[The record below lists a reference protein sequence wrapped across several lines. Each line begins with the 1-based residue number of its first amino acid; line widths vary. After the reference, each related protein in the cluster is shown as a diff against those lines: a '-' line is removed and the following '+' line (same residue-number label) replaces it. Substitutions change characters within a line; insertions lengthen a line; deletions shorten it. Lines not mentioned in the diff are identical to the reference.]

1 MASGERPRP
10 LVVVIS
16 ALELLF
22 LAGAAVL
29 LAANLLTYIDETIGV
44 ALLVIVSYVVL
55 RFIPPRQ
62 RLTGQLLLVSLWLS
76 LVAGEAVV
84 RSMGDRLRGYLYT
97 ELPECFVWLDD
108 DVLPFIYKPG
118 GRCAGE
124 NRHVTEGRICDDPH
138 TVEKPPGTF
147 RILVVGDSTSLFA
160 DPYDAL
166 YHQRL
171 EAALAAEP
179 PAGWTVE
186 VVNGAHEGYNAVQE
200 IEFLER
206 YTIRYDPDLLLVA
219 YTLNDPYPGVY
230 AWRRARSRLLRLAG
244 ILVSSASLGR
254 GYETYEGLHADPA
267 LWEPVVASYHRL
279 RDLAAQRGIPIV
291 AFVVPDF
298 APGSTLVDV
307 YAQVEG
313 LLRAIGAHVLD
324 VHSELTDADRVTY
337 HDPPDTMHPNEAF
350 HAHLAE
356 RLLAFLRQERLLPT
370 TPPPTPGAAS
380 PSSATPARP
389 ASGP

>member
-1 MASGERPRP
+1 MASAERPRP
-10 LVVVIS
+10 SVTAIG
-16 ALELLF
+16 ALELLV
-22 LAGAAVL
+22 LAGAALL
-29 LAANLLTYIDETIGV
+29 LAANLATYVDETIV
-44 ALLVIVSYVVL
+44 LALLVVVSYVLL
-55 RFIPPRQ
+55 RLLPARR
-62 RLTGQLLLVSLWLS
+62 RLTGQLLLVSVSLS

-84 RSMGDRLRGYLYT
+84 RSMGDRLRGHLYT

-108 DVLPFIYKPG
+108 DVLPFVYRPG
-118 GRCAGE
+118 GRCAGDS
-124 NRHVTEGRICDDPH
+124 RSVTEGRLCDDPH
-138 TVEKPPGTF
+138 AVEKPPGTF

-160 DPYDAL
+160 EPYEAL

-179 PAGWTVE
+179 PAGWKVE

-200 IEFLER
+200 MEFLER
-206 YTIRYDPDLLLVA
+206 YAFRYDPDLLLVA

-244 ILVSSASLGR
+244 ILVSSAGLGR
-254 GYETYEGLHADPA
+254 GYESYEALHGDPA
-267 LWEPVVASYHRL
+267 LWTPVVAAYHRL
-279 RDLAAQRGIPIV
+279 RDLAAPRGVPIV

-298 APGSTLVDV
+298 APGSALPGV

-313 LLRAIGAHVLD
+313 LFREIGAHVLD
-324 VHSELTDADRVTY
+324 LHGELTEADRVAY

-350 HAHLAE
+350 HALLAE

-370 TPPPTPGAAS
+370 TPPPGAA
-380 PSSATPARP
+380 APAPGR
-389 ASGP
+389 